1 MLSNDN
7 IKNRLIKFIDNEG
20 VNQAFIC
27 KKCGIAT
34 SSLSRFKTGTYC
46 PSQKELKKI
55 ADYLSVRGY

>member
-20 VNQAFIC
+20 VNQAFI
-27 KKCGIAT
+27 AT

-46 PSQKELKKI
+46 LSQKELKKI